1 MVFWKRNIFLILI
14 SLLVGAAIFIW
25 FGRVVGWD
33 HVWQA
38 FEVFKGW
45 QGIVILALTFLI
57 AIIGNWRWYEILK
70 DKQVDISFRKIFD
83 SYLGGYAMMYL
94 FPIIFLSGEIFRIF
108 SLVKEEKIQ
117 ISKAASS
124 VIIER
129 ILEWTINIFVILFGL
144 FFLFSRLNLPIQVL
158 YIFGTVLVFFIGS
171 IGFFYFKALNQK
183 SIVSGLIKKIV
194 HKEIAKSNNILEI
207 ENEVLAFFQPG
218 SKTLIKGLILSLLR
232 AGVMLVRVWL
242 LIIFLGGIS
251 IDFIISLSILGFSYF
266 SALVPIPTSLGAH
279 EIIQVAA
286 FNAFHLESSMVTAF
300 TMIIRGAEIVISILG
315 LGFLLKKGFSIVE
328 EKFHPVK

>member
-14 SLLVGAAIFIW
+14 SLLAGAGIFIW

-33 HVWQA
+33 HAWQA

-57 AIIGNWRWYEILK
+57 ALIGNWRWYEILK
-70 DKQVDISFRKIFD
+70 DKQVNVSFRKIFD

-129 ILEWTINIFVILFGL
+129 ILEWTINILVILFGL

-158 YIFGTVLVFFIGS
+158 YIFGTALVFFIGS
-171 IGFFYFKALNQK
+171 IGFFYFKALSQK

-207 ENEVLAFFQPG
+207 ENEVLIFFQPG
-218 SKTLIKGLILSLLR
+218 SKPLMKGLILSLLR

-251 IDFIISLSILGFSYF
+251 IDFITSLSILGFSYF

-300 TMIIRGAEIVISILG
+300 TMIIRGAEIVVSVLG
-315 LGFLLKKGFSIVE
+315 LGFLLKKGFNIVE
-328 EKFHPVK
+328 EKFYPVK

>member
-14 SLLVGAAIFIW
+14 SLLAGAGIFIW

-70 DKQVDISFRKIFD
+70 DKQVDVSFRKIFD

-129 ILEWTINIFVILFGL
+129 ILEWTINILVILFGL

-158 YIFGTVLVFFIGS
+158 YIFGTALVFFIGS
-171 IGFFYFKALNQK
+171 IGFFYFKALSQK

-207 ENEVLAFFQPG
+207 ENEVLTFFQPG
-218 SKTLIKGLILSLLR
+218 SKPLMKGLILSLLR

-251 IDFIISLSILGFSYF
+251 IDFITSLSILGFSYF

-300 TMIIRGAEIVISILG
+300 TMIIRGAEIVVSVLG
-315 LGFLLKKGFSIVE
+315 LGFLLKKGFNIVE
-328 EKFHPVK
+328 EKFYPVK

>member
-14 SLLVGAAIFIW
+14 SLLIGAAIFIW
-25 FGRVVGWD
+25 FGRVIGWD

-57 AIIGNWRWYEILK
+57 AIIGNWRWYQILK

-158 YIFGTVLVFFIGS
+158 YIFGTALVFFIGL
-171 IGFFYFKALNQK
+171 IGFFYFKALSQK

-207 ENEVLAFFQPG
+207 ENEVLTFFQPG
-218 SKTLIKGLILSLLR
+218 SKPLIKGLILSLLR
-232 AGVMLVRVWL
+232 AGVMLARVWL
-242 LIIFLGGIS
+242 LIIFLGGIGV
-251 IDFIISLSILGFSYF
+251 DFIISLSILGFSYF

-300 TMIIRGAEIVISILG
+300 TMIIRGAEIIVSILG

-328 EKFHPVK
+328 EKFYPVK